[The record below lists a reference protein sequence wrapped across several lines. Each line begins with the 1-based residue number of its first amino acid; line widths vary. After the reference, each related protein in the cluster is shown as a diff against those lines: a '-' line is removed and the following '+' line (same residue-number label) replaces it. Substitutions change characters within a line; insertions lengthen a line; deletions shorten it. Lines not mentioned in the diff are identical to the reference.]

1 VRGKLLGKKM
11 RKGVSDLV
19 VILTL
24 VAIAIPVAL
33 AVQGWLSSQTSR
45 VASFSTVPNFEAILV
60 SKSISVDTQV
70 YVVKI
75 RNLGTYNY
83 SLKDLT
89 AYGVLES
96 GEVISAS
103 NTTIIASNTER
114 SLEPGESITISVTFS
129 SSSKIKSIV
138 IELTNS
144 VTNKVESVEVNVA

>member
-1 VRGKLLGKKM
+1 MRGKLLGKKM

-103 NTTIIASNTER
+103 KTTIIASNTER

>member
-1 VRGKLLGKKM
+1 MRGKLLGKKM

-60 SKSISVDTQV
+60 SKSVSVDTQV

-83 SLKDLT
+83 SLKNLT

-96 GEVISAS
+96 GKVISAS

-144 VTNKVESVEVNVA
+144 ITNKVESVEVNVA

>member
-60 SKSISVDTQV
+60 SKSVSVDTQV

-83 SLKDLT
+83 SLKNLT

-96 GEVISAS
+96 GKVISAS

-144 VTNKVESVEVNVA
+144 ITNKVESVEVNVA

>member
-1 VRGKLLGKKM
+1 MRGKLLGKKM